1 MTRMDS
7 FLSILVAAMFK
18 NEAEPG
24 VRLAQLESSVKVLVR
39 TKSIPQTV
47 QQCTSV
53 LRSGWPLTRAPG
65 GSSHVAAIAG
75 STKQQI
81 GNADRVTMLG

>member
-1 MTRMDS
+1 MDS

-18 NEAEPG
+18 NKAEPG

-53 LRSGWPLTRAPG
+53 LRSGWPL
-65 GSSHVAAIAG
+65 SHVAAIAG